1 MSIRR
6 RARGIN
12 LARRESTICL
22 AALPALISPLKLYFL
37 TVICAREGLE
47 EERGMG
53 GGKGREV
60 KGRELE
66 GSSSWDG
73 AEASLLYSV
82 SGSGET
88 ETATATGNGV
98 LTSFNHFSELE
109 SPF

>member
-1 MSIRR
+1 
-6 RARGIN
+6 
-12 LARRESTICL
+12 
-22 AALPALISPLKLYFL
+22 
-37 TVICAREGLE
+37 
-47 EERGMG
+47 MG

-66 GSSSWDG
+66 GSSSRDG

-82 SGSGET
+82 SGSGE
-88 ETATATGNGV
+88 TATGNGV